1 MQLRSGDHVQE
12 AKNMQDFD
20 AICIDCKQSTF

>member
-1 MQLRSGDHVQE
+1 MQSRSGDHVQE